1 MIQDIHSNEIIL
13 VHDPGQWM
21 PVHTTPMAL
30 NALKALENPVKQ
42 SDQCLTI
49 AASRSIYTYG
59 RAVYAFS
66 SQECRV
72 ELANVDR
79 KILILRLTW
88 KIDMED

>member
-49 AASRSIYTYG
+49 AASRS
-59 RAVYAFS
+59 
-66 SQECRV
+66 
-72 ELANVDR
+72 
-79 KILILRLTW
+79 
-88 KIDMED
+88 